1 RRLAARGPEHVP
13 GLRQGHHLHARL
25 PDPRHHPD
33 PRRAARRRAH
43 PEQVHDGGPPR
54 GHPDAAVH
62 VRALPLHRRRQHL
75 EQLRR
80 LRPLQALPLGRRRRQ
95 GVPPD
100 PRHDRPQLRL
110 PDRLVHGLP
119 RRHPDGGRPAL
130 ALSVLARRTV
140 AMPRPMPTIMDTLR
154 FLPALLLVLALAA
167 PAAAQQRIAYLDSEY
182 VLERIT
188 EYRTAQAA
196 LDRLAQQWQ
205 NELAALRQEA
215 DALELDFEARE
226 LLYTEEERQ

>member
-1 RRLAARGPEHVP
+1 
-13 GLRQGHHLHARL
+13 
-25 PDPRHHPD
+25 
-33 PRRAARRRAH
+33 
-43 PEQVHDGGPPR
+43 
-54 GHPDAAVH
+54 
-62 VRALPLHRRRQHL
+62 
-75 EQLRR
+75 
-80 LRPLQALPLGRRRRQ
+80 
-95 GVPPD
+95 
-100 PRHDRPQLRL
+100 
-110 PDRLVHGLP
+110 
-119 RRHPDGGRPAL
+119 
-130 ALSVLARRTV
+130 
-140 AMPRPMPTIMDTLR
+140 MPRPMPTIMDTLR

-226 LLYTEEERQ
+226 LLYTEEERQRQRDAIAAKEQEIESRRLQRFGPDGELFREQQRLMRPIQERILEAVKEVAEAENYDYVFDKSGEYLFLYLRPQLDISDLVLDELGIEVGRAGG